1 MATQATTKGT
11 QRVLFQ
17 EINCPGVYST
27 QTSEMFRIPPDG
39 LVEGR
44 SPLITWEAA
53 EEKFVTR
60 ISDDPWT
67 PISKARQ
74 LAASTN
80 LPVNF

>member
-1 MATQATTKGT
+1 
-11 QRVLFQ
+11 
-17 EINCPGVYST
+17 
-27 QTSEMFRIPPDG
+27 MFRIPPDG
-39 LVEGR
+39 LAEGR